1 MPKSRLTR
9 RRLLAAAAPLA
20 AAPVLGKLAFDGD
33 AAASERKL
41 ESHVH
46 NHAAMGHAAMIGEGV
61 PAVGGP
67 HDLDALLYPP
77 PALPHEAGRVREY
90 RLTARDLEI
99 EIAPGVF
106 LPAEVGRFIVLRAP
120 GGLTSG

>member
-1 MPKSRLTR
+1 
-9 RRLLAAAAPLA
+9 
-20 AAPVLGKLAFDGD
+20 
-33 AAASERKL
+33 
-41 ESHVH
+41 
-46 NHAAMGHAAMIGEGV
+46 MGHAAMFGEGV

-77 PALPHEAGRVREY
+77 PALPHQAGRVREY